1 MPSSDNHSSENR
13 GIDWRAII
21 RTLLVQVLVLLA
33 LSGAFIRYLDWSS
46 NAALAEF
53 VAASKPPAPDPGDR
67 AQSSIPVQTAKR
79 QAPCDR
85 RS

>member
-1 MPSSDNHSSENR
+1 M
-13 GIDWRAII
+13 I

-33 LSGAFIRYLDWSS
+33 LSGAFVRYLDWSS
-46 NAALAEF
+46 DKAWAEF
-53 VAASKPPAPDPGDR
+53 VAVSKSPAPDPGDR
-67 AQSSIPVQTAKR
+67 AQSSAPVQTAKR